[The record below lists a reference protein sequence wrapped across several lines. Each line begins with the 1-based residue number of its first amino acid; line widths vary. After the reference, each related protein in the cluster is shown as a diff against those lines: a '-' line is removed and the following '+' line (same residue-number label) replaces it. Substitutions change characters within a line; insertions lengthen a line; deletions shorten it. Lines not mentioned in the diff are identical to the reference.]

1 MKILKRKP
9 QFAALLLG
17 GKEIWKEVKTTKWET
32 SEHVLTFYI
41 YLEKNVFKK
50 ALAKSGTHAVFAQRL
65 AQDITTKPSILWV
78 AREKDEASIDYFIRT
93 SAQAK
98 GSPMAW

>member
-1 MKILKRKP
+1 MKILKRKL

-17 GKEIWKEVKTTKWET
+17 GKESWKEAKTTKWET
-32 SEHVLTFYI
+32 SEHVLTYI

-50 ALAKSGTHAVFAQRL
+50 ALAKSGTNAVFAQRL

-78 AREKDEASIDYFIRT
+78 AREKDEASIDYFIRP

>member
-1 MKILKRKP
+1 MKILKRKL

-17 GKEIWKEVKTTKWET
+17 GKESWKEAKTTKWET
-32 SEHVLTFYI
+32 SEHVLTYI

-50 ALAKSGTHAVFAQRL
+50 ALAKSGTNAVFAQRL